1 MQNLQKKQM
10 EALRL
15 RIEMLREQLDSRL
28 MSREDIP
35 RNQKL
40 SEELD
45 DLIAEYQL
53 LMVNQ

>member
-1 MQNLQKKQM
+1 M